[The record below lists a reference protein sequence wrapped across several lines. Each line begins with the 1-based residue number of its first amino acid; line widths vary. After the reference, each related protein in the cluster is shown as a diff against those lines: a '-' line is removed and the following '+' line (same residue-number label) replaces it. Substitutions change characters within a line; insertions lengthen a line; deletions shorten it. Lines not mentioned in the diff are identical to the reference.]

1 VPDQHHDDSASRP
14 PDDNDHTHSDAH
26 DATVL
31 PFRRK
36 PGIPALP
43 STQEGQ
49 HGRWRVERIDTEP
62 MTAQQYDRA
71 VDTLATLIS
80 QWRRTQ
86 ENGNA
91 GHEEAA

>member
-1 VPDQHHDDSASRP
+1 MPDQHHDDSASRP
-14 PDDNDHTHSDAH
+14 PNDGDHVHSDAH

-36 PGIPALP
+36 PGAPALH
-43 STQEGQ
+43 SSQE
-49 HGRWRVERIDTEP
+49 GRWRVDRIDTEP

-71 VDTLATLIS
+71 VTTLATLIS

-86 ENGNA
+86 GNA
-91 GHEEAA
+91 NEAHEEAA

>member
-1 VPDQHHDDSASRP
+1 MPDQHHDDSASRP
-14 PDDNDHTHSDAH
+14 PDSGDDANH

-36 PGIPALP
+36 AGAPSLH
-43 STQEGQ
+43 STQE
-49 HGRWRVERIDTEP
+49 GRWRVERIDTEP

-71 VDTLATLIS
+71 VTTLATLIG

-86 ENGNA
+86 ENANEA
-91 GHEEAA
+91 PEEAA